1 MLFRSSP
8 GHFKEFAIGIKTG
21 KATWSNFANYAGK
34 MTEVILL
41 GNLAVWAAG
50 KAVKEGEQVSSKK
63 LEWDS
68 ENLKV
73 KGTSEFDSM
82 IKPAYRAGY
91 EL

>member
-1 MLFRSSP
+1 V
-8 GHFKEFAIGIKTG
+8 GQ
-21 KATWSNFANYAGK
+21 
-34 MTEVILL
+34 
-41 GNLAVWAAG
+41 
-50 KAVKEGEQVSSKK
+50 QVSSAK
-63 LEWDS
+63 LEWDA

>member
-1 MLFRSSP
+1 
-8 GHFKEFAIGIKTG
+8 
-21 KATWSNFANYAGK
+21 

-50 KAVKEGEQVSSKK
+50 KTKESGEQVSSAK

-68 ENLKV
+68 ANLKV

-91 EL
+91 EV

>member
-1 MLFRSSP
+1 
-8 GHFKEFAIGIKTG
+8 
-21 KATWSNFANYAGK
+21 K

-50 KAVKEGEQVSSKK
+50 KAKQEGEQVTSAK
-63 LEWDS
+63 LEWDA